1 MSTKRHTVYNLGGAL
16 APVLMMLI
24 TVPAYIHLVGE
35 ARYGVLAIVWV
46 LTGYFSFF
54 DFGLGRAT
62 AYAIARQKD
71 APGDVLARTFW
82 TALIV
87 NCAFGLVGG
96 LILLVTAPL
105 LFNNVFNLTPD
116 LRAELSPV
124 LPWLSLSIPL
134 LTFEGVFT
142 GALTGRE
149 KFLLLNVRTIIGT
162 AITQFLPI
170 VFVWVISPSLAIALP
185 ATIFART
192 ISVAMLAAIS
202 FKAVPAGWKP
212 MYGGRAM
219 MNELLGYGGW
229 VSLSSFLNPLIA
241 NLDRFL
247 IASYL
252 TPQAVAHYVVP
263 FQLVTRGSVFSS
275 ALSNAL
281 FPRMAR
287 LEKKEARELAWRGVR
302 INGALMAIPC
312 MVGIL
317 IMQPFLSIWINPGFA
332 AQSAFVGQIL
342 ALSLWLNAMALIP
355 FNLLQ
360 AQGRPKETTAILVI
374 QVIPFVLTAIPAV
387 RLLGVIGA
395 ALARNVRSLADV
407 LMLVQR
413 AGLFAR
419 TVRLAATP
427 LMLMI
432 ATIATARLLGVTS
445 PKGILAGLALLGLA
459 TLWVWTVCPEVRQV
473 ARLRYMRFSD
483 LRALLRPQ
491 S

>member
-1 MSTKRHTVYNLGGAL
+1 MSTKRHTLYNLGGAI
-16 APVLMMLI
+16 APVLMMLV

-35 ARYGVLAIVWV
+35 ARYGVLSIVWV

-62 AYAIARQKD
+62 AYAIARHKD
-71 APGDVLARTFW
+71 SSDEMRARTFW

-87 NCAFGLVGG
+87 NCGFGIVGG
-96 LILLVTAPL
+96 LILLLAAPL
-105 LFNNVFNLTPD
+105 LFNHVFNLTPE
-116 LRAELSPV
+116 LRAELAPA

-149 KFLLLNVRTIIGT
+149 RFLLLNVRTIIGT

-170 VFVWVISPSLAIALP
+170 LFVWAISPSLAVALP
-185 ATIFART
+185 ATILART

-202 FKAVPAGWKP
+202 FKAVPAGFRP

-219 MNELLGYGGW
+219 MKELLGYGSW

-252 TPQAVAHYVVP
+252 TPQAVAYYVVP

-287 LEKKEARELAWRGVR
+287 LDPAEARELAWTGIR
-302 INGALMAIPC
+302 INAALMAIPC

-317 IMQPFLSIWINPGFA
+317 IMEPFLSLWINPQFA
-332 AQSAFVGQIL
+332 AQSALVGQIL

-360 AQGRPKETTAILVI
+360 AQGRPKETTAILLL
-374 QVIPFVLTAIPAV
+374 QVIPFVLTAVPAV
-387 RLLGVIGA
+387 KVVGVVGA
-395 ALARNVRSLADV
+395 AFARNVRSLADV

-413 AGLFAR
+413 TGLLGR
-419 TVRLAATP
+419 TVKLAAAP
-427 LMLMI
+427 LMLMV
-432 ATIATARLLGVTS
+432 ATLASARLLGVTNWL
-445 PKGILAGLALLGLA
+445 GILVGLLLIGLAALWAWLA
-459 TLWVWTVCPEVRQV
+459 CPEVRQITQLHSF
-473 ARLRYMRFSD
+473 RLAD
-483 LRALLRPQ
+483 LRTLVRAR

>member
-1 MSTKRHTVYNLGGAL
+1 MSTKRHTMYNLGGAL
-16 APVLMMLI
+16 APVLMMLV

-62 AYAIARQKD
+62 AYAIARHKD
-71 APGDVLARTFW
+71 SSDEIRAQTFW
-82 TALIV
+82 TALLV
-87 NCAFGLVGG
+87 NCIFGLVGG
-96 LILLVTAPL
+96 LVLLVAAPL
-105 LFNNVFNLTPD
+105 LFNKVFNLTPA
-116 LRAELSPV
+116 LRAELAPV

-170 VFVWVISPSLAIALP
+170 LFVWAISPSLAVALP
-185 ATIFART
+185 ATILARA
-192 ISVAMLAAIS
+192 ISVALLAAIS

-219 MNELLGYGGW
+219 MKDLLGYGGW
-229 VSLSSFLNPLIA
+229 VSFSSFLNPLIS

-247 IASYL
+247 IASLL

-275 ALSNAL
+275 ALSSAL

-287 LEKKEARELAWRGVR
+287 LDKNEARDLAWRGIR

-317 IMQPFLSIWINPGFA
+317 IMQPFLSVWINPGFA
-332 AQSAFVGQIL
+332 AQSALVGQIL

-360 AQGRPKETTAILVI
+360 AQGRPKETTAILII
-374 QVIPFVLTAIPAV
+374 QVIPFVLTAVPAV
-387 RLLGVIGA
+387 KMVGVVGA

-407 LMLVQR
+407 SMLVQR
-413 AGLFAR
+413 TGLLGR
-419 TVRLAATP
+419 TAKLAAAP
-427 LMLMI
+427 LVLI
-432 ATIATARLLGVTS
+432 VATIASARFVGVDNS
-445 PKGILAGLALLGLA
+445 AGILAGLALLALA
-459 TLWVWTVCPEVRQV
+459 GVWVWTVCPEVRQIT
-473 ARLRYMRFSD
+473 RLRSMRLTD
-483 LRALLRPQ
+483 LRAIMRPQ
-491 S
+491 P